1 LFRQPVCV
9 QLSPTKA
16 VKCHTCVL
24 TADSLAKMPT
34 AAEASAGSCLLDLLV
49 AEAVDSVRSQ
59 DSDLLLSS
67 SSDAGLSD
75 QLNAVTLNGTDGAAT
90 KSDRISVARL
100 SISDSVALATLN
112 SIDQSQRASSADRL
126 AADTAADLLSKID
139 DAFSG
144 YIS

>member
-1 LFRQPVCV
+1 
-9 QLSPTKA
+9 
-16 VKCHTCVL
+16 
-24 TADSLAKMPT
+24 
-34 AAEASAGSCLLDLLV
+34 
-49 AEAVDSVRSQ
+49 
-59 DSDLLLSS
+59 
-67 SSDAGLSD
+67 
-75 QLNAVTLNGTDGAAT
+75 LNGTDGAAT
-90 KSDRISVARL
+90 KSDRISVERL